1 MFEKNEMKSYR
12 YVTESSH
19 SDSEANEQLREKL
32 DFLGI
37 SRIHKETVRRLK
49 QIWMEHSRDI
59 IDQFYERL
67 HTFPQLHCIIEKH
80 ANDEKLKRTFHAYM
94 MSLFEDELDLSY
106 VFRRR
111 AIAEAHARVGLTPDW
126 LLPSFSLLNQ
136 LFIPC
141 IIRSL
146 KRKPAAMTDA
156 ILAYESMIALD
167 QQIIME
173 AYMEQ
178 QANQFINGLSEIIS
192 YNAEID
198 EVRDLLH
205 YQEQQAEDS
214 LAVSAAMQE
223 LNAGIEEVANSV
235 ASVAHD
241 SKETLEKLDKGF
253 HALDTMI
260 DSLGQI
266 DAEQAKVASHVNEL
280 HTHVNNMGKVMDVIK
295 GIAEQTN
302 MLALNASIEAA
313 RAGEYGRGFSV
324 VADEVRKLA
333 DHTKQS
339 VTTITDDMRGLYE
352 ITQDIASLVQDS
364 SARLHRGAED
374 SHRVVDDLTHINDVL
389 QKLGEHFEEIAAIVE
404 QQAISTDDITIRN
417 HRIAEAVEKGV
428 DIGQRTGEAVY
439 HLSKMIDQYRVD
451 FISSNLKMSQ
461 EDLLQLAI
469 TDHLLWRWKIY
480 NLLLGFEKIDEKTIA
495 SHTDCRLGKWYYGT
509 AKRLFGNTEAYRNI
523 EAPHIRVHELA
534 KEAAQA
540 YNQGNKARAEECL
553 RELAHA
559 SREVIATLETM
570 KQNIIRQKEQH
581 QGQGVWHV

>member
-1 MFEKNEMKSYR
+1 MFGKNEMKSYR
-12 YVTESSH
+12 YFTGSSH
-19 SDSEANEQLREKL
+19 SGIEANERLQEKL

-37 SRIHKETVRRLK
+37 SHIHKETVRRLK
-49 QIWMEHSRDI
+49 QIYMEHSEDI
-59 IDQFYERL
+59 THQFYARL
-67 HTFPQLHCIIEKH
+67 HTFPELYRILEKH
-80 ANDEKLKRTFHAYM
+80 FGDEKLKQTFHTYM
-94 MSLFEDELDLSY
+94 VNLLEDELDLSSM
-106 VFRRR
+106 FRRR
-111 AIAEAHARVGLTPDW
+111 AVTEAYARSGLTPDW
-126 LLPSFSLLNQ
+126 LLSAFSLLSQ

-146 KRKPAAMTDA
+146 KRKPTEMTDA
-156 ILAYESMIALD
+156 ILAYESIIALE

-173 AYMEQ
+173 TYMELQ
-178 QANQFINGLSEIIS
+178 TNRFISGLSEIIS

-198 EVRDLLH
+198 EVRDLLR
-205 YQEQQAEDS
+205 YQERQAEDS

-223 LNAGIEEVANSV
+223 LNAGIEEVSNSV

-280 HTHVNNMGKVMDVIK
+280 HTRVNNMGKVMDVIK

-339 VTTITDDMRGLYE
+339 VTTITDDMHGLYE

-364 SARLHRGAED
+364 SARLHQGAEN
-374 SHRVVDDLTHINDVL
+374 SHRVVDDLTHVNDVL
-389 QKLGEHFEEIAAIVE
+389 QKLGEHFEEIAAIIE
-404 QQAISTDDITIRN
+404 QQAASTDDITIRN
-417 HRIAEAVEKGV
+417 HSIAEAVEKGV
-428 DIGQRTGEAVY
+428 EIGHRTGEAVY

-451 FISSNLKMSQ
+451 FISANLKISQ

-509 AKRLFGNTEAYRNI
+509 AKRLFGDTEAYRSI

-540 YNQGNKARAEECL
+540 YNEGNKNRAEECL
-553 RELAHA
+553 QELAHA
-559 SREVIATLETM
+559 SEAVIATLETM
-570 KQNIIRQKEQH
+570 KQNIIRQKEKY
-581 QGQGVWHV
+581 QG